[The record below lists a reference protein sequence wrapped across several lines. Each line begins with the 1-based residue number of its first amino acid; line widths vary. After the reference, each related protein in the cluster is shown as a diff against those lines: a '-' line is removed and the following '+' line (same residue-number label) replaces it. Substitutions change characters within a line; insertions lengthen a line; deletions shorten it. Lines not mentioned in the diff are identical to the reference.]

1 MSLKS
6 FSSKEENGMLQANEN
21 TNQTQEQLEALSIAL
36 EDGSFVHVRKMLNK
50 LPAPTIAH
58 LLESSPHK
66 TRETL
71 WRLVSK
77 ENEGEVLNYLNED
90 LQSDILNKL
99 SPKEV
104 ANLTEGLETDDIADI
119 LQQLPD
125 QEINEVLLAMGDQ
138 DRQRLEAVLSYP
150 EDTAGGLLNTDTITV
165 RRSHTLDVV
174 LRYLRRH
181 DEIPSMTDNL
191 LVVSRDDHLVGLLPL
206 RKILISDPGLTVS
219 EIMITDFEAIPVSM
233 PDNEVAQLFERMDWV
248 SAPVV
253 NEDGKLLGRIT
264 IDDIVDVIME
274 DADHSLM
281 SMAGLDE
288 EDDTFA
294 PVYKTAKRR
303 AIWLGVNLIT
313 AFIAASVIN
322 SFSETIDQ
330 VVALAVLM
338 TIVAS
343 MGGVAGNQT
352 LTLVIRSMAIGQV
365 GRTNSLWLMRRE
377 LGVGLFNGLLWAVV
391 AAGIAIFWF
400 SDTKLAFIF
409 AGAMVVNLIVA
420 ALSGA
425 FLPIFLKKLNIDPAL
440 AGSVVLTTI
449 TDVVGFLSFLG
460 FAALLY

>member
-1 MSLKS
+1 
-6 FSSKEENGMLQANEN
+6 
-21 TNQTQEQLEALSIAL
+21 
-36 EDGSFVHVRKMLNK
+36 MLNK

-66 TRETL
+66 AREIL
-71 WRLVSK
+71 WRLVAK
-77 ENEGEVLNYLNED
+77 DNEGEVLNFLNED
-90 LQSDILNKL
+90 IQSDILNKL

-104 ANLTEGLETDDIADI
+104 ASLTEGLETDDLADI

-125 QEINEVLLAMGDQ
+125 QVINEVLLAMGDQ
-138 DRQRLEAVLSYP
+138 DRQRLEAVLFYP

-191 LVVSRDDHLVGLLPL
+191 LVVSREDHLVGLLPL
-206 RKILISDPGLTVS
+206 RKVLVSDPNLTVS

-264 IDDIVDVIME
+264 IDDIVDVIRE
-274 DADHSLM
+274 DADHSFM
-281 SMAGLDE
+281 RMAGLGE

-294 PVYKTAKRR
+294 PVFKTAKRR

-313 AFIAASVIN
+313 AFLAAVVI
-322 SFSETIDQ
+322 SRFSDTINEI
-330 VVALAVLM
+330 VALAVLM

-352 LTLVIRSMAIGQV
+352 LTLVIRSMALGQIGK
-365 GRTNSLWLMRRE
+365 TNSLWLMWRE
-377 LGVGLFNGLLWAVV
+377 LGVGLLNGLLWALV
-391 AAGIAIFWF
+391 AAMIAIFWF
-400 SDTKLAFIF
+400 SDNKLAYIF
-409 AGAMVVNLIVA
+409 AGAMIVTIIVA
-420 ALSGA
+420 VLAGAL
-425 FLPIFLKKLNIDPAL
+425 LPIFLKKLKIDPAL

-460 FAALLY
+460 LATLLY